1 MVVLFTVGLSV
12 PLVEVLGS
20 QREVTVST
28 GKVLNMPHLSQ
39 GCDHLENPFK
49 FKTTNLDI
57 PILNHLSINSKSN
70 SFINKSKL
78 LKWYMFEILIKVLIY
93 TFLFW
98 ITTTKPFYKSK
109 LIDCLIDI
117 YFKQD
122 IINNLNHFINKIYD
136 IKLNNHIKG
145 LI

>member
-1 MVVLFTVGLSV
+1 
-12 PLVEVLGS
+12 
-20 QREVTVST
+20 
-28 GKVLNMPHLSQ
+28 
-39 GCDHLENPFK
+39 
-49 FKTTNLDI
+49 
-57 PILNHLSINSKSN
+57 
-70 SFINKSKL
+70 
-78 LKWYMFEILIKVLIY
+78 MFEILIKALIY

-98 ITTTKPFYKSK
+98 ITTTRPSYKSK

-122 IINNLNHFINKIYD
+122 IINTGNLNHFINKIYD

>member
-1 MVVLFTVGLSV
+1 MSMISPIQNSELVFSYVYNRPVAVGTFRSEYLVVVLFTVGLSV

-39 GCDHLENPFK
+39 GRDHLENSFK

-70 SFINKSKL
+70 AFINKSKL
-78 LKWYMFEILIKVLIY
+78 LK
-93 TFLFW
+93 
-98 ITTTKPFYKSK
+98 
-109 LIDCLIDI
+109 
-117 YFKQD
+117 
-122 IINNLNHFINKIYD
+122 
-136 IKLNNHIKG
+136 
-145 LI
+145 